1 MSMFSLLSCPLGTIK
16 DARTAP
22 YTAMTTKPPRTLK
35 TLRRQIDETDDKLHS
50 LLMQRAALVAEVGVA
65 KQEEHARVEVPV
77 REAEILRR
85 LSGRHRGNLPVGA
98 LVRLWRELMGAAIIS
113 QADFS
118 VAVAAP
124 DNDPGIWDLARD
136 HYGSQVPMAAY
147 RSPNEVLR
155 ALAELRHD
163 SGVIAAPAGDG
174 DDAWW
179 RALAGGAGDGPRI
192 NARLPFAGRGNAR
205 GVHDAFVVGRAANGV
220 GDRTLF
226 VLEMSGE
233 ASRASL
239 VALLS
244 RGGVG
249 AVVLQ
254 LVRGNGS
261 SLALI
266 DVDAPLTADD
276 PRLAALLADLGKQL
290 VHVAPVGSYAKPLP
304 PVGDAARAS
313 R

>member
-1 MSMFSLLSCPLGTIK
+1 MSMFSLLSRPLGTIK

-22 YTAMTTKPPRTLK
+22 DTAMTTKPPRTLE

-65 KQEEHARVEVPV
+65 KQEEHARIEVPL

-85 LSGRHRGNLPVGA
+85 LEGRHRGNLPVGA

-118 VAVAAP
+118 VAVAVP

-136 HYGSQVPMAAY
+136 HYGSQVPMTAY

-155 ALAELRHD
+155 ALAELSHD
-163 SGVIAAPAGDG
+163 SGVIAAPAGDS
-174 DDAWW
+174 DEPWW
-179 RALAGGAGDGPRI
+179 RALAGAGDGPRI

-205 GVHDAFVVGRAANGV
+205 GVHDAFVIGHAANGV

-239 VALLS
+239 VGVLS
-244 RGGVG
+244 HGDVG

-254 LVRGNGS
+254 QVRGNGS

-266 DVDAPLTADD
+266 DVDAPLAADD
-276 PRLAALLADLGKQL
+276 PRLAKLMSSLGKQL
-290 VHVAPVGSYAKPLP
+290 VHVAPIGSYAKPLAA
-304 PVGDAARAS
+304 GDAARAAS

>member
-1 MSMFSLLSCPLGTIK
+1 
-16 DARTAP
+16 
-22 YTAMTTKPPRTLK
+22 MTDKPPRTLI
-35 TLRRQIDETDDKLHS
+35 TLRRQIDETDDKLHN

-65 KQEEHARVEVPV
+65 KQEEHARIEVPL

-85 LSGRHRGNLPVGA
+85 LDGRHSGNLPVGA

-113 QADFS
+113 QAEFS

-136 HYGSQVPMAAY
+136 HYGTQVPMTAY

-163 SGVIAAPAGDG
+163 SGIIAVPAGDA
-174 DDAWW
+174 DEPWW
-179 RALAGGAGDGPRI
+179 RGLASAGDVPRI

-205 GVHDAFVVGRAANGV
+205 GVHDAFVIGRAANGV
-220 GDRTLF
+220 GDHTLF
-226 VLEMSGE
+226 VLETTGE
-233 ASRASL
+233 LSRAKL
-239 VALLS
+239 
-244 RGGVG
+244 VG
-249 AVVLQ
+249 ALSAGDVSAAVLQ
-254 LVRGNGS
+254 QVRTNES

-276 PRLAALLADLGKQL
+276 PRLVTLMAGLGKQL
-290 VHVAPVGSYAKPLP
+290 VHVAPIGSYAKPLA
-304 PVGDAARAS
+304 VGDAARAAS
-313 R
+313 K

>member
-1 MSMFSLLSCPLGTIK
+1 M
-16 DARTAP
+16 AQ
-22 YTAMTTKPPRTLK
+22 PPRSLK
-35 TLRRQIDETDDKLHS
+35 TLRRQIDQIDDKLHD
-50 LLMQRAALVAEVGVA
+50 LLMRRADLVAEVGAA
-65 KQEEHARVEVPV
+65 KQEEHARVEVPL

-85 LSGRHRGNLPVGA
+85 LGGRHAGNLPIGV
-98 LVRLWRELMGAAIIS
+98 LVRLWRELMGAAIMA
-113 QADFS
+113 QTEFS

-136 HYGSQVPMAAY
+136 HYGSQVPMTAY

-155 ALAELRHD
+155 ALAEQRHA
-163 SGVIAAPAGDG
+163 SGVLAVPAGDN
-174 DDAWW
+174 DEPWW
-179 RALAGGAGDGPRI
+179 RALAGAVDGTRI

-205 GVHDAFVVGRAANGV
+205 GLHDAFVIGRAANGV

-239 VALLS
+239 IAALS
-244 RGGVG
+244 HGDVG

-254 LVRGNGS
+254 LMRGNDS

-276 PRLAALLADLGKQL
+276 PRLAKLTSGVGKQL
-290 VHVAPVGSYAKPLP
+290 VHVAAIGSYAKPLLA
-304 PVGDAARAS
+304 GEAARAS
-313 R
+313 DR

>member
-85 LSGRHRGNLPVGA
+85 LSGRHRGKLPVGA

-118 VAVAAP
+118 VAVAVP

-136 HYGSQVPMAAY
+136 HYGSQVPMTAY

-155 ALAELRHD
+155 ALAELSHD

-174 DDAWW
+174 DEPWW
-179 RALAGGAGDGPRI
+179 RGLAGAGDGPRI
-192 NARLPFAGRGNAR
+192 NAQI
-205 GVHDAFVVGRAANGV
+205 GRASC
-220 GDRTLF
+220 R
-226 VLEMSGE
+226 E
-233 ASRASL
+233 
-239 VALLS
+239 
-244 RGGVG
+244 RGW
-249 AVVLQ
+249 
-254 LVRGNGS
+254 S
-261 SLALI
+261 S
-266 DVDAPLTADD
+266 
-276 PRLAALLADLGKQL
+276 
-290 VHVAPVGSYAKPLP
+290 
-304 PVGDAARAS
+304 
-313 R
+313 

>member
-1 MSMFSLLSCPLGTIK
+1 M
-16 DARTAP
+16 
-22 YTAMTTKPPRTLK
+22 TKPPRSLK
-35 TLRRQIDETDDKLHS
+35 TLRRQIDETDNQLHD
-50 LLMQRAALVAEVGVA
+50 LLMRRAALVAEVGVA

-85 LSGRHRGNLPVGA
+85 LLGRHSGKLPLGA
-98 LVRLWRELMGAAIIS
+98 LVRLWRELMGAAIVM

-124 DNDPGIWDLARD
+124 DADPGIWDLARD
-136 HYGSQVPMAAY
+136 HYGSQVPMTAY

-163 SGVIAAPAGDG
+163 SGVIAAPAGDS
-174 DDAWW
+174 DEPWW
-179 RALAGGAGDGPRI
+179 RALAGAVDGTCI

-205 GVHDAFVVGRAANGV
+205 GTHDAFVIGRAANGT

-226 VLEMSGE
+226 VLELSGE

-239 VALLS
+239 VAVLS
-244 RGGVG
+244 RGDVG

-276 PRLAALLADLGKQL
+276 PRLAVLLADLGKQL
-290 VHVAPVGSYAKPLP
+290 IHVAPVGSYAKPLP
-304 PVGDAARAS
+304 PVGDAARAP

>member
-1 MSMFSLLSCPLGTIK
+1 MP
-16 DARTAP
+16 
-22 YTAMTTKPPRTLK
+22 KPPRTLK
-35 TLRRQIDETDDKLHS
+35 TLRRQIDETDNQLHD
-50 LLMQRAALVAEVGVA
+50 LLMRRAALVAEIGVA

-98 LVRLWRELMGAAIIS
+98 LVRLWRELMGTAIVM
-113 QADFS
+113 QAEFS

-124 DNDPGIWDLARD
+124 DADPGIWDLARD
-136 HYGSQVPMAAY
+136 HYGSRVPMIAY
-147 RSPNEVLR
+147 RSPGEVLR
-155 ALAELRHD
+155 ALAEMRHD
-163 SGVIAAPAGDG
+163 SGVIAVPAGDG

-179 RALAGGAGDGPRI
+179 RALASAGNGPRI

-205 GVHDAFVVGRAANGV
+205 GTHDAFVVGRAANGI

-226 VLEMSGE
+226 VLETQGE
-233 ASRASL
+233 LSRASL
-239 VALLS
+239 VTALA
-244 RGGVG
+244 GGAVA

-254 LVRGNGS
+254 QVRGNDGS
-261 SLALI
+261 VALI

-276 PRLAALLADLGKQL
+276 PRLAALRAGVGKQL

-304 PVGDAARAS
+304 PVCDAARAP

>member
-1 MSMFSLLSCPLGTIK
+1 MSMFSLLSRPRRTIK

-22 YTAMTTKPPRTLK
+22 HTAMPKPPRTLK

-65 KQEEHARVEVPV
+65 KQEEHARIEVPL

-85 LSGRHRGNLPVGA
+85 LEGRHRGNLPVGA

-118 VAVAAP
+118 VAVAVPEA
-124 DNDPGIWDLARD
+124 DPGIWDLARD
-136 HYGSQVPMAAY
+136 HYGTQVPMTAY

-155 ALAELRHD
+155 ALA
-163 SGVIAAPAGDG
+163 
-174 DDAWW
+174 
-179 RALAGGAGDGPRI
+179 GAGDGPRI

-205 GVHDAFVVGRAANGV
+205 GVHDAFVIGRAANGV

-239 VALLS
+239 VGALAD
-244 RGGVG
+244 GDIG

-254 LVRGNGS
+254 QVRGNGS

-266 DVDAPLTADD
+266 DVDAPLVADD
-276 PRLAALLADLGKQL
+276 PRVAKLMAGLGKPL
-290 VHVAPVGSYAKPLP
+290 VHVAPIGSYAKPLAA
-304 PVGDAARAS
+304 GDAARAAS